1 MYPSM
6 ETALS
11 KHRWLQE
18 PFVRHGLGT
27 AGQTSSVYY
36 IVMEGEV
43 IMIAE
48 DNSIKVS
55 MSYCVGIQNNMSN
68 AT

>member
-1 MYPSM
+1 MYPST

-11 KHRWLQE
+11 KHRWLQV

-27 AGQTSSVYY
+27 AGQTSSVY

-55 MSYCVGIQNNMSN
+55 MSYCV
-68 AT
+68 ATK